1 MYMYIY
7 IYIYIT
13 EYTYKLF
20 YQQVRPSKKL
30 CAVMTV
36 ISSNLVSLFFFSKNP
51 RILQGNVP
59 TSVRLLT

>member
-1 MYMYIY
+1 M
-7 IYIYIT
+7 

-36 ISSNLVSLFFFSKNP
+36 ISSNLVSLFFSRKIPEFY
-51 RILQGNVP
+51 RA
-59 TSVRLLT
+59 TSQPPLDSSPDF

>member
-1 MYMYIY
+1 MYMY

-36 ISSNLVSLFFFSKNP
+36 ISSNLVSLFFSRKIPEFY
-51 RILQGNVP
+51 RA
-59 TSVRLLT
+59 TSQPPLDSSPDF